1 MAYGDKPGIIARDA
15 AQAAAHAAVQAGG
28 RSGVKT
34 SEFWVSIGSA
44 ILGTV
49 CLALIPTPFGAIGA
63 TALAIGAGAYANS
76 RGNVK
81 GALVSAGMSVLN
93 GVAQGVPGTV
103 GTVAGAAAAVVQAEL
118 PQAQP
123 VPAQGGTY
131 P

>member
-28 RSGVKT
+28 KSGVKT
-34 SEFWVSIGSA
+34 SEFWVSVGSA

-49 CLALIPTPFGAIGA
+49 GLALIPTPFGAIAA
-63 TALAIGAGAYANS
+63 TALAIGAGAYATS

-81 GALVSAGMSVLN
+81 AALVQAGMSALG
-93 GVAQGVPGTV
+93 GVASSVPGAV
-103 GTVAGAAAAVVQAEL
+103 GTVAGAAAAVIQAE
-118 PQAQP
+118 AK
-123 VPAQGGTY
+123 PAQGGTY